1 MTVVESVMEIKA
13 ELKRTSQR
21 KSQSQD
27 NIYQLIFETDNPQV
41 MDLGKLPPDTL
52 FKLTIDI
59 DGNT

>member
-1 MTVVESVMEIKA
+1 MTVAESVMDFKA
-13 ELKRTSQR
+13 ELKKTSQR
-21 KSQSQD
+21 KSVSNDQT
-27 NIYQLIFETDNPQV
+27 YQLVFETDNPMV

>member
-1 MTVVESVMEIKA
+1 MEIKA

-41 MDLGKLPPDTL
+41 MDLGKLPPNTL
-52 FKLTIDI
+52 FKLKIDI

>member
-1 MTVVESVMEIKA
+1 MNFKA
-13 ELKRTSQR
+13 ELKKTSQR
-21 KSQSQD
+21 KSVSNDQT
-27 NIYQLIFETDNPQV
+27 YQLVFETDNPMV